1 MVRRNDGKIAIIIV
15 VVVLLVVC
23 SVAGVAV
30 LKKKGHAGS
39 PKSNVPEGPVTMVT
53 IGELIVN
60 LADSSQT
67 RYAKLDV
74 VLEVRGKIEAAG
86 GEGGDSAAAN
96 APLRDAIIT
105 IISGKR
111 FAELNRPGGKE
122 ALKAQIMAA
131 CGKHFKEARV
141 TSVYFNEFAM
151 Q

>member
-23 SVAGVAV
+23 SIAGVAV
-30 LKKKGHAGS
+30 LKKKGHANT
-39 PKSNVPEGPVTMVT
+39 PKSKIPEGPAIMIT

-60 LADSSQT
+60 LADT
-67 RYAKLDV
+67 NEIRYAKTDV
-74 VLEVRGKIEAAG
+74 VLEVHGKIEAAG

-105 IISGKR
+105 IISSKR
-111 FAELNRPGGKE
+111 FAELSRPGGKE
-122 ALKAQIMAA
+122 VLKAQIMAA
-131 CGKHFKEARV
+131 CNKHFKEARV